1 MHAGRARHCRTH
13 YWPNRSLR
21 SIGPTPFEAEL
32 WGRLGDEINQA
43 VGLHVEL
50 NREGDL
56 VQHVGGLVNPTAL
69 VPGAP
74 GKDLFDRL
82 PEPSAPS
89 PTHQRQEAL
98 KRQTQANI
106 ARSYAVDA
114 TTIGRL
120 QR

>member
-69 VPGAP
+69 VPGAR
-74 GKDLFDRL
+74 KDLFDRL
-82 PEPSAPS
+82 PERASAVADREIRHHTDHP
-89 PTHQRQEAL
+89 
-98 KRQTQANI
+98 
-106 ARSYAVDA
+106 
-114 TTIGRL
+114 RL
-120 QR
+120 DID